1 MNRVYDGIMGLV
13 VGDALG
19 VPVEFRERD
28 TFCVT
33 DMTCGGTHGL
43 PAGTWS
49 DDGSLAL
56 ATLESLGRRRR
67 IDLRDIMD
75 NFVRWYAHNEFTP
88 YHSVFD
94 IGNTNTVMGIF
105 DGDKLVGHWRLT
117 SRKRTADE
125 VGFMIQGM
133 LSSFGIDKGA
143 IDGAIFGSVVPPL
156 DEMIRGGVRKYI
168 GIECLRVTAKLN
180 TGLTIKMKNPTG
192 IGADR
197 IVNAVAAREKYG
209 APLIVVDLG
218 TAITFDV
225 IAQDGAYLGGAIAP
239 GMELAMESL
248 FSRTAKLPQIE
259 LVAPEHVIGGNTV
272 EAIQSGI
279 IYGTVGMAD
288 KIIKGIFKEL
298 GGPCRVVATGGHA
311 PLIAKYSNRIDT
323 VDQWLTLDGLR
334 IIYERNCLGK

>member
-1 MNRVYDGIMGLV
+1 ML
-13 VGDALG
+13 L
-19 VPVEFRERD
+19 
-28 TFCVT
+28 
-33 DMTCGGTHGL
+33 
-43 PAGTWS
+43 
-49 DDGSLAL
+49 
-56 ATLESLGRRRR
+56 
-67 IDLRDIMD
+67 
-75 NFVRWYAHNEFTP
+75 
-88 YHSVFD
+88 VFD

-209 APLIVVDLG
+209 APLIVVDFG
-218 TAITFDV
+218 TALNFEVLDARPAYVGGVITPGLPLMTRYLHEKTALLPEV
-225 IAQDGAYLGGAIAP
+225 SLGGETPAIGKSTEEAIAL
-239 GMELAMESL
+239 GA
-248 FSRTAKLPQIE
+248 RVGYRGIVRE
-259 LVAPEHVIGGNTV
+259 LVGHLRRP
-272 EAIQSGI
+272 
-279 IYGTVGMAD
+279 
-288 KIIKGIFKEL
+288 L
-298 GGPCRVVATGGHA
+298 GEGARVVATGGYA
-311 PLIAKYSNRIDT
+311 GWVLDGAGLDYVIDPT
-323 VDQWLTLDGLR
+323 LTLFGLGR
-334 IIYERNCLGK
+334 IFENGGSD

>member
-1 MNRVYDGIMGLV
+1 ML
-13 VGDALG
+13 L
-19 VPVEFRERD
+19 
-28 TFCVT
+28 
-33 DMTCGGTHGL
+33 
-43 PAGTWS
+43 
-49 DDGSLAL
+49 
-56 ATLESLGRRRR
+56 
-67 IDLRDIMD
+67 
-75 NFVRWYAHNEFTP
+75 
-88 YHSVFD
+88 VFD

-209 APLIVVDLG
+209 FPFVVSHSANAARGSPSGPML
-218 TAITFDV
+218 TFLPSGRV
-225 IAQDGAYLGGAIAP
+225 PSNGA
-239 GMELAMESL
+239 
-248 FSRTAKLPQIE
+248 R
-259 LVAPEHVIGGNTV
+259 
-272 EAIQSGI
+272 
-279 IYGTVGMAD
+279 
-288 KIIKGIFKEL
+288 
-298 GGPCRVVATGGHA
+298 
-311 PLIAKYSNRIDT
+311 
-323 VDQWLTLDGLR
+323 LDGS
-334 IIYERNCLGK
+334 